1 MSGPQPLRILLVS
14 PSFGTYGGIEAFVL
28 AVAKFLR
35 TKPGIAV
42 RVVWK
47 KAAGFRSTELLEQRC
62 RESGIEHFTVERASP
77 GLWRQ
82 IAWAEVVH
90 AQNAPP
96 DVVAF
101 ARLQGKPLALTIH
114 NYFRGGTWRAR
125 LWKRM
130 ARWARVR
137 WYNSD
142 FVWQTWEPARKLP
155 GSRRVPTV
163 SELPSGV
170 LPISERRGFV
180 FISRWIANKGLEVL
194 IQAYARSGLSARE
207 WPLRLL
213 GDGPLRPQV
222 LALIEKEGLTGV
234 EAPGFVTEE
243 EKASALRSAKWL
255 VVPPHTRE
263 DMGITPL
270 EARSVG
276 VPVIASRDGGLPE
289 AAGDAALLC
298 RPGDIDDL
306 KQRLLEA
313 AAMSEAE
320 YEQRSRRARESL
332 AEFLVP
338 MDFYPQAYRRLARG
352 EKP

>member
-1 MSGPQPLRILLVS
+1 MKPLRVLLVS

-28 AVAKFLR
+28 AVAKFLQAD
-35 TKPGIAV
+35 PSIAV

-47 KAAGFRSTELLEQRC
+47 KAAGFRPSELLERRC
-62 RESGIEHFTVERASP
+62 RESGVEHFIVGRASP
-77 GLWRQ
+77 ALWRQ

-114 NYFRGGTWRAR
+114 NYFRSGTWHAR

-142 FVWQTWEPARKLP
+142 FVWQTWEPERKLP

-163 SELPSGV
+163 SELPSGS
-170 LPISERRGFV
+170 LPASERRGFI

-194 IQAYARSGLSARE
+194 VQAYARSGLSAAE

-213 GDGPLRPQV
+213 GDGPLRPQI
-222 LALIEKEGLTGV
+222 LALIDKEGLTGV
-234 EAPGFVTEE
+234 ETPGFVTEE
-243 EKASALRSAKWL
+243 EKAAALRSAKWL

-263 DMGITPL
+263 DMGLTPL

-289 AAGDAALLC
+289 AAGADALLC
-298 RPGDIDDL
+298 QPADIDDL
-306 KQRLLEA
+306 KRCLLAA
-313 AAMSEAE
+313 AAMSAAE
-320 YEQRSRRARESL
+320 YEERSHRARESL

-338 MDFYPQAYRRLARG
+338 MDFYPRAYRRLARG
-352 EKP
+352 ERP

>member
-1 MSGPQPLRILLVS
+1 MQPLRVLLVS

-28 AVAKFLR
+28 AVAKHLR
-35 TKPGIAV
+35 ADPGLAV

-47 KAAGFRSTELLEQRC
+47 KAAGFRSTGLLEQRC
-62 RESGIEHFTVERASP
+62 RESGIDYLTVERASP
-77 GLWRQ
+77 ALWRQ

-101 ARLQGKPLALTIH
+101 SRLQGKPLALTIH
-114 NYFRGGTWRAR
+114 NYFRGGTWHSR
-125 LWKRM
+125 LWKPM
-130 ARWARVR
+130 ARWAQVR
-137 WYNSD
+137 WYNSN
-142 FVWQTWEPARKLP
+142 FVWGTWEPDRKLP

-194 IQAYARSGLSARE
+194 VQAYARSGLSPRE

-213 GDGPLRPQV
+213 GDGPLRPQI

-234 EAPGFVTEE
+234 ETPGFVTEE
-243 EKASALRSAKWL
+243 EKAAALRSAKWL
-255 VVPPHTRE
+255 IVPPHTRE

-276 VPVIASRDGGLPE
+276 VPVVASRDGGLPE
-289 AAGDAALLC
+289 AAGDDALLC
-298 RPGDIDDL
+298 QPADIDDL
-306 KQRLLEA
+306 KRCLLEA
-313 AAMSEAE
+313 AAMGEAE
-320 YEQRSRRARESL
+320 YAERSRRARESL
-332 AEFLVP
+332 VAFLVP
-338 MDFYPQAYRRLARG
+338 LDFYPQAYRRLARG
-352 EKP
+352 ETP